1 MKLSDLNNG
10 EKAIIV
16 KVRGRG
22 AFRKRIIEMGFVR
35 GKEIMVI
42 KSAPLKDPIE
52 YSIMGYMISLRKSE
66 AELIEVV
73 SETEAQKF
81 IKPEFKGTIGNNIL
95 KRTVNV
101 KSKFIN
107 VALVGNPNCG
117 KTTLFNHATG
127 AKEHV
132 GNYSGVTVDAK
143 KAKIKRNGYTYNIT
157 DLPGTYSLT
166 AYTPEELYVRKHI
179 LEDVPDIVVNV
190 VDASNLERNLYLTT
204 RLIDMD
210 IKVVIALNI
219 YDELIKKGDRFDYE
233 ALGEMMGIPIIPTIA
248 STGKGIDKLL
258 EKITNVYEDKD
269 PIVRHIHINYG
280 KAFEKAIKDIQ
291 QKIRN
296 KENLKIINRV
306 APRFL
311 ALNMLE
317 KDEDTIKIVA
327 SLKNNKQID
336 NTAKKY
342 INKIESHLQEDT
354 ETLITDARYGFIN
367 GALKETYKPGRQ
379 KKQETTKI
387 IDAFLTHKL
396 FGLPI
401 FVIFMWIMFQGTF
414 TLGEYPQHWIEKG
427 VAMTAKLLQQY
438 MTDGMLKDLI
448 IDGIISGVGGVIIFL
463 PNILILFFFISLME
477 DTGYMSRAAFIVD
490 KVMHKIGL
498 HGKSF
503 IPLIMGF
510 GCNVPAIMA
519 TRTLENRNDRLL
531 TILINPFMSCS
542 ARLPVYLIITGAI
555 FPEIAGTIL
564 FIIYGTGIL
573 VSIGIAK
580 IFKKLI
586 FKSKDAPFVMELPP
600 YRRPIMRTTLKHM
613 WHKGSQYLK
622 KMGGIILIASIIIWA
637 LGYFP
642 IQNKINL
649 VENTNETENK
659 NFENSYIGR
668 IGHFIEPVITP
679 LGFDWKIGVSIV
691 SGIAAKEIV
700 VSTMSVLYETDYKTE
715 NSKNALQQKI
725 KTEKYK
731 SGKRKGQ
738 LVFTPL
744 TAVSFMIFILIYFP
758 CIAVVAATRKE
769 SGSWK
774 WAAFMVVYTTGL
786 AWILSF
792 LIYQIGSLF
801 L

>member
-1 MKLSDLNNG
+1 
-10 EKAIIV
+10 
-16 KVRGRG
+16 
-22 AFRKRIIEMGFVR
+22 
-35 GKEIMVI
+35 
-42 KSAPLKDPIE
+42 
-52 YSIMGYMISLRKSE
+52 
-66 AELIEVV
+66 
-73 SETEAQKF
+73 
-81 IKPEFKGTIGNNIL
+81 
-95 KRTVNV
+95 
-101 KSKFIN
+101 
-107 VALVGNPNCG
+107 
-117 KTTLFNHATG
+117 
-127 AKEHV
+127 
-132 GNYSGVTVDAK
+132 
-143 KAKIKRNGYTYNIT
+143 
-157 DLPGTYSLT
+157 
-166 AYTPEELYVRKHI
+166 
-179 LEDVPDIVVNV
+179 
-190 VDASNLERNLYLTT
+190 
-204 RLIDMD
+204 
-210 IKVVIALNI
+210 
-219 YDELIKKGDRFDYE
+219 
-233 ALGEMMGIPIIPTIA
+233 
-248 STGKGIDKLL
+248 
-258 EKITNVYEDKD
+258 
-269 PIVRHIHINYG
+269 
-280 KAFEKAIKDIQ
+280 
-291 QKIRN
+291 
-296 KENLKIINRV
+296 
-306 APRFL
+306 
-311 ALNMLE
+311 
-317 KDEDTIKIVA
+317 
-327 SLKNNKQID
+327 
-336 NTAKKY
+336 
-342 INKIESHLQEDT
+342 
-354 ETLITDARYGFIN
+354 
-367 GALKETYKPGRQ
+367 
-379 KKQETTKI
+379 
-387 IDAFLTHKL
+387 
-396 FGLPI
+396 
-401 FVIFMWIMFQGTF
+401 
-414 TLGEYPQHWIEKG
+414 
-427 VAMTAKLLQQY
+427 
-438 MTDGMLKDLI
+438 
-448 IDGIISGVGGVIIFL
+448 
-463 PNILILFFFISLME
+463 ME

>member
-463 PNILILFFFISLME
+463 PNI
-477 DTGYMSRAAFIVD
+477 
-490 KVMHKIGL
+490 
-498 HGKSF
+498 
-503 IPLIMGF
+503 
-510 GCNVPAIMA
+510 
-519 TRTLENRNDRLL
+519 
-531 TILINPFMSCS
+531 
-542 ARLPVYLIITGAI
+542 
-555 FPEIAGTIL
+555 
-564 FIIYGTGIL
+564 
-573 VSIGIAK
+573 
-580 IFKKLI
+580 
-586 FKSKDAPFVMELPP
+586 
-600 YRRPIMRTTLKHM
+600 
-613 WHKGSQYLK
+613 
-622 KMGGIILIASIIIWA
+622 
-637 LGYFP
+637 
-642 IQNKINL
+642 
-649 VENTNETENK
+649 
-659 NFENSYIGR
+659 
-668 IGHFIEPVITP
+668 
-679 LGFDWKIGVSIV
+679 
-691 SGIAAKEIV
+691 
-700 VSTMSVLYETDYKTE
+700 
-715 NSKNALQQKI
+715 
-725 KTEKYK
+725 
-731 SGKRKGQ
+731 
-738 LVFTPL
+738 
-744 TAVSFMIFILIYFP
+744 
-758 CIAVVAATRKE
+758 
-769 SGSWK
+769 
-774 WAAFMVVYTTGL
+774 
-786 AWILSF
+786 
-792 LIYQIGSLF
+792 
-801 L
+801 

>member
-1 MKLSDLNNG
+1 M
-10 EKAIIV
+10 
-16 KVRGRG
+16 
-22 AFRKRIIEMGFVR
+22 
-35 GKEIMVI
+35 
-42 KSAPLKDPIE
+42 
-52 YSIMGYMISLRKSE
+52 
-66 AELIEVV
+66 
-73 SETEAQKF
+73 
-81 IKPEFKGTIGNNIL
+81 
-95 KRTVNV
+95 
-101 KSKFIN
+101 
-107 VALVGNPNCG
+107 
-117 KTTLFNHATG
+117 
-127 AKEHV
+127 

-555 FPEIAGTIL
+555 FP
-564 FIIYGTGIL
+564 
-573 VSIGIAK
+573 
-580 IFKKLI
+580 
-586 FKSKDAPFVMELPP
+586 
-600 YRRPIMRTTLKHM
+600 
-613 WHKGSQYLK
+613 
-622 KMGGIILIASIIIWA
+622 
-637 LGYFP
+637 
-642 IQNKINL
+642 
-649 VENTNETENK
+649 
-659 NFENSYIGR
+659 
-668 IGHFIEPVITP
+668 
-679 LGFDWKIGVSIV
+679 
-691 SGIAAKEIV
+691 
-700 VSTMSVLYETDYKTE
+700 
-715 NSKNALQQKI
+715 
-725 KTEKYK
+725 
-731 SGKRKGQ
+731 
-738 LVFTPL
+738 
-744 TAVSFMIFILIYFP
+744 
-758 CIAVVAATRKE
+758 
-769 SGSWK
+769 
-774 WAAFMVVYTTGL
+774 
-786 AWILSF
+786 
-792 LIYQIGSLF
+792 
-801 L
+801 